1 MHIIFV
7 RCLFENTG
15 SVSGSRS
22 LLEQICFL
30 LVDLELEEE
39 EDDDERFKPHFLMP
53 SRPLIWFVLLHQFYS
68 AQALNQ
74 TSFLNK

>member
-1 MHIIFV
+1 MHIFV

-39 EDDDERFKPHFLMP
+39 EDDERFKQHFLMP

-74 TSFLNK
+74 ASLLNK

>member
-1 MHIIFV
+1 MHIFV

-39 EDDDERFKPHFLMP
+39 EEDDRDSSNIFLMP

-74 TSFLNK
+74 ASLLNK